1 MISLITIRY
10 RYINAIAII
19 MSSSYKYFIIKI
31 NFTMQF
37 ELSTQTQRLYL
48 LTSFVQ
54 PLMRAL
60 SKRNSMINVTSIT
73 ASVMSFITQKILQ
86 ELFVQIQYWN
96 IISRGSTISLV
107 SKFKSLTQN
116 WQADSAANNTTQNVT
131 NIFMLRIT
139 QDQSSLRSLVASKV
153 RLANIISPWLTSI
166 GLQLDLY
173 SKFELLVIRL
183 FILFLLCIVA
193 NFFVLCIDK
202 IRCRENCL

>member
-19 MSSSYKYFIIKI
+19 MSSSYKYLIIKI

-86 ELFVQIQYWN
+86 ELIVQIQYWN
-96 IISRGSTISLV
+96 IISRGSTILLV

-116 WQADSAANNTTQNVT
+116 WQADSAASNTTQNVT

>member
-19 MSSSYKYFIIKI
+19 MSSSYKYLIIQI

-96 IISRGSTISLV
+96 IISRGSTILLV